1 MSRRNGLSGVAI
13 VPVRYANGMPPTHDA
28 PWIQPVTLQ
37 NAAVLL
43 VPLERAHAG
52 PLVEAAADGR
62 LWELWYT
69 TVPQPQEMAAEIER
83 RLELQRQG
91 SMLPFTVIDACSGRV
106 VGQTTFMNID
116 AQNQRLEIGSTWYA
130 AGAQRTAINTASKL
144 LLLTHAFER
153 LQCIAV
159 EFRTS
164 WFNHQSRRA
173 IERLGAKLDGVLR
186 HHMHHRNGTIR
197 DTVVY
202 SIIAPEWPGVRALL
216 TGMIDAFGMSS

>member
-1 MSRRNGLSGVAI
+1 MADTKGRAWLEPITLENDA
-13 VPVRYANGMPPTHDA
+13 VRL
-28 PWIQPVTLQ
+28 I
-37 NAAVLL
+37 
-43 VPLERAHAG
+43 PLEPGHERA
-52 PLVEAAADGR
+52 LIEAVSDGS

-69 TVPQPQEMAAEIER
+69 AIPQPHAMAAEIER
-83 RLELQRQG
+83 RLTLQRQG
-91 SMLPFTVIDACSGRV
+91 SMLPFSVVDARTGRI
-106 VGQTTFMNID
+106 VGQTTYMNAD
-116 AQNQRLEIGSTWYA
+116 AHNRRLEIGSTWYA
-130 AGAQRTAINTASKL
+130 ASAQRTAINTACKL

-186 HHMHHRNGTIR
+186 NHMHHPNGTLR

-202 SIIAPEWPGVRALL
+202 SIIAPEWAAVKVNLSARRPSL
-216 TGMIDAFGMSS
+216 